1 MPPTAV
7 IAYQV
12 LPDTDRVHVAVH
24 ASPITVPVVVT
35 TVPVGMLMIDVPD
48 VEGVWRSRAVQAAA

>member
-1 MPPTAV
+1 MTLVPPTAV

-12 LPDTDRVHVAVH
+12 LPDTDEVHVAVH

-48 VEGVWRSRAVQAAA
+48 VEGV